1 MKKTHIGFLFVI
13 SMLLGACGTGGT
25 STSTTTAQQKIQK
38 LSVDDSQVKTTY
50 YVGEAFT
57 LEHLVVKVLTFENHA
72 WNEGVEVTDYQS
84 SIEVGTVFQQEET
97 KKVTISYLDFI
108 PHTFSIEIIDNSQ
121 YKTNEDFHFASTKVG
136 ENNLNTAVF
145 GKNAGST
152 AYLDPL
158 GKTNRILVVPYYFT
172 DQKDMATEENRLK
185 IEKTFFGTK
194 EEALTNDQP
203 YSVKSYYETSSFS
216 QTVFEGDVIPW
227 FPSKVGSSDQLK
239 NGGYEAAEDIYN
251 RYTSEYEKENHG
263 ILGKDAH
270 PWEYYD
276 GNHDGMIDL
285 LWIVYSKDRVEGG
298 TNQWWAYTSHDGSS
312 YNPNLYRPVV
322 KTFCWASFSFMWG
335 GYDPHTYVHE
345 TGHAYGLDDYYDY
358 NAHWALMGK
367 IDMMDS
373 NIGEHN
379 AFSKFALGW
388 ASPLVVDDSAIIDLK
403 PYAESGE
410 SILLPSPNYNGTS
423 FDEYLILQYDTPT
436 GLNERDYY
444 SNSSAVTGYTKPGLR
459 ILHVDA
465 RTYANS
471 KKEPLT
477 DANAIYNTAV
487 DWINDN
493 SHFGR
498 GSNNNPMNAKN
509 EYWEGNYNA
518 SHQDR
523 SYSLVNVIPASY
535 QPDNNTMNST
545 MTLNNS
551 ALFQKGTTFSLDES
565 WYEFMPSY
573 RNLWNKARSYDENGN
588 VQIDDTMK
596 VNYQVSI
603 ISMDENSMKVRI
615 YKGE

>member
-25 STSTTTAQQKIQK
+25 STNTTTAQQKIQK

-97 KKVTISYLDFI
+97 KKVTITYLDFI

-158 GKTNRILVVPYYFT
+158 GKTNRVLVVPYYFT

-216 QTVFEGDVIPW
+216 QTGFEGDVIPW

-276 GNHDGMIDL
+276 GNHDGVIDL

-358 NAHWALMGK
+358 NAHWSLMGK

-403 PYAESGE
+403 PYAETGE

-477 DANAIYNTAV
+477 DANEIYNTAV

-573 RNLWNKARSYDENGN
+573 RNLWNKARSYDANES

-603 ISMDENSMKVRI
+603 ISIDEKSMKVRI